1 MKTIRSSRMMYPD
14 CNAYSREPDVPVQRQ
29 EPSGRSAVS
38 FLILAAQVFYNIIVI
53 IQYKS
58 LHYL

>member
-1 MKTIRSSRMMYPD
+1 MMYPD